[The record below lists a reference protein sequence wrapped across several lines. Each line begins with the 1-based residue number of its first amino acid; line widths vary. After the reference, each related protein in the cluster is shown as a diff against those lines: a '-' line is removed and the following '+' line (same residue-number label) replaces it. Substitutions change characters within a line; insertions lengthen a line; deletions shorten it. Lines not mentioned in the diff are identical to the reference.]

1 MYIMNGFTRRTE
13 EKMKT
18 IEEATISLLDLGF
31 DNIKIVDIAA
41 KAKVSQVS
49 IYNYYGSKE
58 KVIEAAFQRLMN
70 NQIQW
75 LEKLI
80 EMDIPFKEKLE
91 QLLTFKRQAISQ
103 LNIYKYSS
111 QDNQFIEFLSNLYKK
126 SSPLFIRFI
135 QIGKKSGDIRENVS
149 DTTLMF
155 YFDMIVQSLTHL
167 SPTQLPAENE
177 KFVELEIL
185 DLFLYGILNQDK

>member
-1 MYIMNGFTRRTE
+1 MRIMNGFTRRTE

-18 IEEATISLLDLGF
+18 IEEATISLLDLGLE
-31 DNIKIVDIAA
+31 NIKIADIAA
-41 KAKVSQVS
+41 KAMVSQVS
-49 IYNYYGSKE
+49 IYNYYGSKD
-58 KVIEAAFQRLMN
+58 KLIEAAFQRLMN
-70 NQIQW
+70 SQIQW

-80 EMDIPFKEKLE
+80 ETDITFKEKLE
-91 QLLTFKRQAISQ
+91 QLLAFKKKAISQ

-111 QDNQFIEFLSNLYKK
+111 QNHQFIQFLTSLYDK

-135 QIGKKSGDIRENVS
+135 QMGKKSGDIKENLS

-155 YFDMIVQSLTHL
+155 YFDMIVQSLTHME
-167 SPTQLPAENE
+167 SPHTPTVSNKSIEI
-177 KFVELEIL
+177 EIL